1 MASISENAMLSQE
14 DLISLKVAKA
24 ILENPGL
31 TARITDLIGRP
42 IEEGFKLLP
51 KNINNKIGA
60 ITQASLLKGLEFAV
74 LTMGETERKS
84 SQDWLHKLLIT
95 GSGVA
100 GGMAG
105 FAALSIELP
114 VSTCIILRSIAD
126 IARSEGHDIRQLDV
140 KLSCLEIFALGGADR
155 KHETESNGYWAV
167 RSMLAKSVSEAAAF
181 IAERGLAEKGA
192 PPLLRLIA
200 AIASR
205 FSVVITE
212 EVAAKAIPIVGAI
225 TGGTINVLF
234 INHFQEMARGHFIV
248 KRLEKKYGTGQIEN
262 VYRDTAV

>member
-1 MASISENAMLSQE
+1 METDSEAALLPAE
-14 DLISLKVAKA
+14 DLESLRTAKS
-24 ILENPGL
+24 ILEYPGL

-51 KNINNKIGA
+51 KNINNKIGS
-60 ITQASLLKGLEFAV
+60 ITQSALLKGLEFAI
-74 LTMGETERKS
+74 LTMGETERKH

-100 GGMAG
+100 GGIAG

-126 IARSEGHDIRQLDV
+126 IARSEGHNVKEIDV
-140 KLSCLEIFALGGADR
+140 KLSCLEIFALGGSD
-155 KHETESNGYWAV
+155 KKQESVSSGYWAV

-192 PPLLRLIA
+192 PPLVRPFRLSAPLR
-200 AIASR
+200 
-205 FSVVITE
+205 VVRSTFCSSTIFR
-212 EVAAKAIPIVGAI
+212 IWPGAI
-225 TGGTINVLF
+225 L
-234 INHFQEMARGHFIV
+234 
-248 KRLEKKYGTGQIEN
+248 L
-262 VYRDTAV
+262 